1 MPAAAPQDAG
11 RAAADAGH
19 WDAALRLLSEAQLTG
34 PLDPEDLDRLGWAAL
49 FTGDIPGCLAA
60 WQQAFAGFTRRGD
73 HRRGGLVAVFLALA
87 HFSRGAGTV
96 GNGWLGQ
103 ADRHLGT
110 DTGCSE
116 HGWLVWLR
124 AVAYADGGG
133 EPRTALPRADE
144 VITTARRVGN
154 PDVDALG
161 SLLRA
166 QLLLRLGETDAA
178 RVLLDEVMVLAT
190 GGCLGPL
197 ATAFIGCGTVSAF
210 AAAGDY
216 QRAWD
221 WNHEVTRCSVGP
233 PARSDFPGDCRM
245 HRAELLRLRGEWGR
259 AELELASVCEDVT
272 AWHPGHG
279 GTAYTELGE
288 LSLRRGDLDAAES
301 AFRRA
306 IELGSSAQP
315 GLTEL
320 ELVRGDIETAA
331 ATIRSALGAV
341 EDPCTRAGLL
351 PTAVEAAIAAG
362 DLGWASALA
371 AEAHAL
377 AATYTTPAQRARAAQ
392 AAGALA
398 LARGDLPLAVT
409 HLTDALGDWEL
420 CKAPYEAARVR
431 VQLAAALRA
440 TGEVAGQ
447 SRQLAVAFETF
458 AGLGAVRD
466 ARQVADLLGRP
477 IAAQRVERALMFTDI
492 EGSTKLLAELGD
504 DAWIELL
511 RWHDAQLRQLFVR
524 HRGLEVHQKGGG
536 DGFFVG
542 FGSAAAGLDCALE
555 IQQRLREEPHG
566 PLRVRIG
573 VHWATVTHSEGDF
586 SGRGVHEAARIAALA
601 SGGEILTSLDTL
613 ASAGK
618 DYPVS
623 RIESVELRGLPG
635 QTRVAA
641 LSG

>member
-1 MPAAAPQDAG
+1 M
-11 RAAADAGH
+11 
-19 WDAALRLLSEAQLTG
+19 
-34 PLDPEDLDRLGWAAL
+34 
-49 FTGDIPGCLAA
+49 
-60 WQQAFAGFTRRGD
+60 
-73 HRRGGLVAVFLALA
+73 AVFLALT
-87 HFSRGAGTV
+87 HFARGAGTV
-96 GNGWLGQ
+96 GNGWLAQ
-103 ADRHLGT
+103 AERHLSA
-110 DTGCSE
+110 DTGCPE
-116 HGWLVWLR
+116 HAWLAWLL
-124 AVAYADGGG
+124 AVSYAEGGTEAG
-133 EPRTALPRADE
+133 AALPRADE

-154 PDVDALG
+154 PDVEALG

-178 RVLLDEVMVLAT
+178 RDLLEEVMVLAT

-210 AAAGDY
+210 AAAGDF

-221 WNHEVTRCSVGP
+221 WNHEVARCSVGP

-245 HRAELLRLRGEWGR
+245 HRAELLRLRGEWSK

-272 AWHPGHG
+272 LWHPGHG

-315 GLTEL
+315 GRTEL
-320 ELVRGDIETAA
+320 HLARGDIEQAA
-331 ATIRSALGAV
+331 ATIRSDLDAV
-341 EDPCTRAGLL
+341 EDRCARAGLL

-362 DLGWASALA
+362 DLDWAAALA
-371 AEAHAL
+371 AEAHTL
-377 AATYTTPAQRARAAQ
+377 AATYATPAQRARSAQ

-398 LARGDLPLAVT
+398 LAQADFPVAVT
-409 HLTDALGDWEL
+409 HLEDALAGWDL

-440 TGEVAGQ
+440 TGQVAGHRRHL
-447 SRQLAVAFETF
+447 SVAFETF

-466 ARQVADLLGRP
+466 ARRVADLLGRR

-504 DAWIELL
+504 DAWIDLL
-511 RWHDAQLRQLFVR
+511 RWHDAQLRQLFAR
-524 HRGLEVHQKGGG
+524 HRGVEVHQKGGG

-555 IQQRLREEPHG
+555 IQQGLREEPDG
-566 PLRVRIG
+566 PLVVRIG

-613 ASAGK
+613 ALAGK
-618 DYPVS
+618 DYTVS
-623 RIESVELRGLPG
+623 RVQLVELRGLPG
-635 QTRVAA
+635 RTRVAA
-641 LSG
+641 ISG